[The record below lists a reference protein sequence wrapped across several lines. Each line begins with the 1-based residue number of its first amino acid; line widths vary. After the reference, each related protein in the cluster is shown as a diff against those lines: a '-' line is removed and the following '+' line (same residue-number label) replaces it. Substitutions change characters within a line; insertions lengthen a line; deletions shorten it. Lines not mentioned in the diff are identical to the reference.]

1 MLSYKS
7 QFEALSNRVKGLS
20 EPHKLSCFLSRQ
32 KDEIRLSVRMLA
44 YKTLNTA
51 FGLAKIQEEYLKSSQ
66 KGLKSVQ
73 DNGKSSILEVPRLEK
88 KKKSREKITGS
99 RAEAHLCS
107 NGGMKEEGSL
117 L

>member
-20 EPHKLSCFLSRQ
+20 EPHKLSCFLSGQ

-88 KKKSREKITGS
+88 KKSREKITGS